1 MAAAGSAF
9 SGMSVMTHSAV
20 HRREATPA
28 ASVKAV
34 LTTLTGSMM
43 PASIILH
50 ITSLA
55 ASKPSLELVHSLT
68 LLTMTEASS
77 PAFVAIW
84 NRGLVRAYLTISIPF
99 LWSSLTAVIP
109 SKTERHLIR
118 ATPPLGTI
126 PSSTA
131 ALVVLRASV
140 TRSFFSLTSTSEAP
154 PTFRTATPEA
164 ILAIL
169 SCSFS
174 FSYSL
179 LVSSIWSLIISTLL
193 LMSASDPPPL
203 RSMQSS
209 LVTVTSPTLPKSWI
223 WTSSSFRV
231 SPSVPKTRP
240 PVQAAMSCMVFFLLS
255 PKPGALTATTWSPIL
270 SLLMTRVERASP
282 SMSSA
287 MIRSGLLCW
296 LDSSRAGMM
305 AWMLVIFFSENRTR
319 QS

>member
-1 MAAAGSAF
+1 MPPIPPPMAAAGSAF
-9 SGMSVMTHSAV
+9 SGISVMTHSAV

-109 SKTERHLIR
+109 SKTDRHLMR
-118 ATPPLGTI
+118 ATPPPGTI

-131 ALVVLRASV
+131 ALVALRASV
-140 TRSFFSLTSTSEAP
+140 TRSFFSLTSTSLDP
-154 PTFRTATPEA
+154 PILSTATPLA
-164 ILAIL
+164 SLAIL
-169 SCSFS
+169 SWSFS

-179 LVSSIWSLIISTLL
+179 LVSSICSLIWSTLL
-193 LMSASDPPPL
+193 LTEESSPPPL
-203 RSMQSS
+203 SNIVSS
-209 LVTVTSPTLPKSWI
+209 LVITASPTLPKSWI
-223 WTSSSFRV
+223 
-231 SPSVPKTRP
+231 
-240 PVQAAMSCMVFFLLS
+240 
-255 PKPGALTATTWSPIL
+255 
-270 SLLMTRVERASP
+270 
-282 SMSSA
+282 
-287 MIRSGLLCW
+287 
-296 LDSSRAGMM
+296 
-305 AWMLVIFFSENRTR
+305 
-319 QS
+319 